1 MVSEAI
7 FDRVDFSLRKSVTS
21 IEGEQ
26 KTLRLQ
32 EKTVESVLWV
42 ASDSLNTRKA
52 SFKLFPFLLN

>member
-1 MVSEAI
+1 MSMTDKRHKAASLSMVSEAI

-32 EKTVESVLWV
+32 EKTVESVL
-42 ASDSLNTRKA
+42 
-52 SFKLFPFLLN
+52 